1 LKSRLTPLG
10 AENYKQDR
18 FERQYVFTGGS
29 SFTATLQSPTDK
41 QSLRRGLHA
50 RLDDGI
56 LLPADG
62 DWLLVLWH
70 LIPVCVVERHALRP
84 YRYGTE
90 GAVGEARK
98 TGEGFTG
105 GLSST
110 LGPE

>member
-1 LKSRLTPLG
+1 MPDRTAPRCFASAFGFAGSESKSIDLKTTYGNP
-10 AENYKQDR
+10 N
-18 FERQYVFTGGS
+18 V
-29 SFTATLQSPTDK
+29 SPSMMIT
-41 QSLRRGLHA
+41 
-50 RLDDGI
+50 
-56 LLPADG
+56 
-62 DWLLVLWH
+62 
-70 LIPVCVVERHALRP
+70 LRP